1 MNQNPVN
8 MTGDGFDVT
17 GAELYAAL
25 PNVTEAFDVT
35 YIDAANYTDFYE
47 QVYEARNDLPL
58 YPYRYGSYQIY
69 HANKKSNMYQ
79 IVNYLNVTS

>member
-25 PNVTEAFDVT
+25 PNGTEAFDVT
-35 YIDAANYTDFYE
+35 YIDAANYMDFYE

-58 YPYRYGSYQIY
+58 YPYRYGSY
-69 HANKKSNMYQ
+69 
-79 IVNYLNVTS
+79 